1 MKNEES
7 VLAWLAHQVESDE
20 IEDVTDEML
29 DMLIE
34 KSSNLAAFFCIWGL
48 LTFLILLVKT
58 IFFLTDPDFYW
69 PACSLW
75 LLKFFPPFFFIQIFR
90 W

>member
-1 MKNEES
+1 MLTICHLQPRYIFAHFYSIFKKGDLKNEES

-34 KSSNLAAFFCIWGL
+34 KSPNLAALFC
-48 LTFLILLVKT
+48 K
-58 IFFLTDPDFYW
+58 
-69 PACSLW
+69 
-75 LLKFFPPFFFIQIFR
+75 
-90 W
+90 